1 MNFVTET
8 VAWLID
14 PANWVG
20 AGGIPT
26 RLAQHLLFTLLTL
39 VLAAVIAVPIGFLI
53 GHTGRGR
60 GLAVATSGAFRA
72 IPTLGLLT
80 LVALWVGIGLNAPYV
95 ALTVLAIPP
104 ILAGAYTG
112 FEAIDRKIID
122 AARAVG
128 MSEAQI
134 VLKVELPLGLPLL
147 IGGFRSATL
156 QVVATATL
164 AAYVADFGLGRYL
177 FAGLR
182 TRDYGEMLGGSILVI
197 LLAIVLEGVFAL
209 VQKLVV
215 PRGVTAGLPT
225 DIRDGSSR
233 SRPVMESTIEEG
245 NSHVHSE

>member
-1 MNFVTET
+1 MTFLTET
-8 VAWLID
+8 LAWLLD
-14 PANWVG
+14 PAHWVG

-26 RLAQHLLFTLLTL
+26 RLAQHLLFTLVTL
-39 VLAAVIAVPIGFLI
+39 VVAAVIAVPIGFLI

-60 GLAVATSGAFRA
+60 GLAVAISGAFRA

-128 MSEAQI
+128 MSEMQI

-147 IGGFRSATL
+147 IGGLRSATL

-164 AAYVADFGLGRYL
+164 AAYIADFGLGRYL
-177 FAGLR
+177 FEGLR
-182 TRDYGEMLGGSILVI
+182 IRDYGEMLGGSILVI
-197 LLAIVLEGVFAL
+197 LLAIVLEGLFAL
-209 VQKLVV
+209 AQKLVV
-215 PRGVTAGLPT
+215 PRGVTAGRPT
-225 DIRDGSSR
+225 DIPGGSSR
-233 SRPVMESTIEEG
+233 SRPVMELTIEEG
-245 NSHVHSE
+245 NSHVRNE

>member
-1 MNFVTET
+1 MTFFADTL
-8 VAWLID
+8 AWLLD

-20 AGGIPT
+20 SGGIPT
-26 RLAQHLLFTLLTL
+26 RLTQHLLFTLVALG
-39 VLAAVIAVPIGFLI
+39 VAAVIAVPIGFGI

-60 GLAVATSGAFRA
+60 GLAVAISGAFRA

-80 LVALWVGIGLNAPYV
+80 LVALSVGIGLNAPFV

-128 MSEAQI
+128 MSEVQI
-134 VLKVELPLGLPLL
+134 LLKVELPLGLPLL
-147 IGGFRSATL
+147 IGGLRSATL

-164 AAYVADFGLGRYL
+164 AAYIADFGLGRYL
-177 FAGLR
+177 FEGLR
-182 TRDYGEMLGGSILVI
+182 IRDYGEMLGGSVLVI

-215 PRGVTAGLPT
+215 PRGVTAGRPT

-233 SRPVMESTIEEG
+233 SRAVMEPAIEEG
-245 NSHVHSE
+245 NKNVHSK

>member
-1 MNFVTET
+1 MTFLLET
-8 VAWLID
+8 LAWLVD

-20 AGGIPT
+20 SGGIPT
-26 RLAQHLLFTLLTL
+26 RLAQHLLFTLVTL
-39 VLAAVIAVPIGFLI
+39 VVASVIAVPIGFLI

-95 ALTVLAIPP
+95 ALTILAIPP

-112 FEAIDRKIID
+112 FEAIDRKIVD

-134 VLKVELPLGLPLL
+134 VLRVEVPLGLPLL
-147 IGGFRSATL
+147 IGGIRSAAL

-164 AAYVADFGLGRYL
+164 AAYIADFGLGRYL

-197 LLAIVLEGVFAL
+197 LLAIVLEGAFAL

-233 SRPVMESTIEEG
+233 SRPVMEPTIEEG
-245 NSHVHSE
+245 NSHVHST

>member
-1 MNFVTET
+1 MIFLTET
-8 VAWLID
+8 FAWLVD

-20 AGGIPT
+20 ASGIPT
-26 RLAQHLLFTLLTL
+26 RLAQHLLFTLVTL
-39 VLAAVIAVPIGFLI
+39 VVAGAIAVPIGFAI

-60 GLAVATSGAFRA
+60 SVAVATAGAFRA

-80 LVALWVGIGLNAPYV
+80 LVALWVGIGLNAPFV

-128 MSEAQI
+128 MSEVQI
-134 VLKVELPLGLPLL
+134 LLKVELPLGLPLL
-147 IGGFRSATL
+147 IGGLRSATL
-156 QVVATATL
+156 QIVATATL
-164 AAYVADFGLGRYL
+164 AAYIADFGLGRYL
-177 FAGLR
+177 FEGLR
-182 TRDYGEMLGGSILVI
+182 IRDYGEMLGGSVLVI

-215 PRGVTAGLPT
+215 PRGVTAGRPT
-225 DIRDGSSR
+225 DVRDGSSR
-233 SRPVMESTIEEG
+233 SRAVMEPAIEEG
-245 NSHVHSE
+245 NNNVHSK